1 MAPVAREETEAMSD
15 PYAPLAAMIYGS
27 GQGPEMDRIL
37 ETLAHS
43 LSAEGLQLAGAV
55 QHTASVPSS
64 PRCDMVLEDLGTGG
78 IHPIAVD
85 PGIDV
90 QGCRMEPGKI
100 ETLAILAGEA
110 VDRGADLFVLNRF
123 GKNEIAGRGYREV
136 ISEAVS
142 RGLPVLVGVSA
153 ANVAKWEAFASMGY
167 DRLDIDG
174 AAARAWC
181 RKAVDT
187 RRRQKEQSCLMKT

>member
-1 MAPVAREETEAMSD
+1 MPD
-15 PYAPLAAMIYGS
+15 PYTHLAAMVYGT

-37 ETLAHS
+37 ETLAHA

-55 QHTASVPSS
+55 QHTAHVPSS
-64 PRCDMVLEDLGTGG
+64 PRCDMVLEDLGTRG
-78 IHPIAVD
+78 IHSISVD

-100 ETLAILAGEA
+100 ETLAMLAGEA
-110 VDRGADLFVLNRF
+110 IDRGADLFLLNRF

-153 ANVAKWEAFASMGY
+153 ANIAKWDAFASMGY
-167 DRLDIDG
+167 ERIDIDEAG
-174 AAARAWC
+174 ARMWC
-181 RKAVDT
+181 MKAIDA

>member
-1 MAPVAREETEAMSD
+1 MPD
-15 PYAPLAAMIYGS
+15 PYTPLAAMVYGT

-37 ETLAHS
+37 ETLAHG

-55 QHTASVPSS
+55 QHTAHVPSS

-78 IHPIAVD
+78 IHPISVD

-100 ETLAILAGEA
+100 EALAMLAGEA
-110 VDRGADLFVLNRF
+110 MERGADLFLLNRF

-153 ANVAKWEAFASMGY
+153 ANIAKWDAFASVSY
-167 DRLDIDG
+167 DRLDIDE
-174 AAARAWC
+174 AAARTWC
-181 RKAVDT
+181 KNAIDARKRHEERT
-187 RRRQKEQSCLMKT
+187 CLMKR

>member
-1 MAPVAREETEAMSD
+1 MSD
-15 PYAPLAAMIYGS
+15 PYAPVAAMVYGS
-27 GQGPEMDRIL
+27 DQGPEMDRIL

-85 PGIDV
+85 PSIDV